1 MFLKMETGISQ
12 NVFCIVIIEKFLMKV
27 IKPVR
32 NFVKNI
38 YVVQLYTFYF
48 EIAVCTLERR

>member
-1 MFLKMETGISQ
+1 MK
-12 NVFCIVIIEKFLMKV
+12 KV

-38 YVVQLYTFYF
+38 YVIQLYTFYF
-48 EIAVCTLERR
+48 KIALCKLERR

>member
-1 MFLKMETGISQ
+1 METGSSQ
-12 NVFCIVIIEKFLMKV
+12 NVLCVVIIKKFLMKL

-48 EIAVCTLERR
+48 EIAVCNLERR

>member
-1 MFLKMETGISQ
+1 METGISQ